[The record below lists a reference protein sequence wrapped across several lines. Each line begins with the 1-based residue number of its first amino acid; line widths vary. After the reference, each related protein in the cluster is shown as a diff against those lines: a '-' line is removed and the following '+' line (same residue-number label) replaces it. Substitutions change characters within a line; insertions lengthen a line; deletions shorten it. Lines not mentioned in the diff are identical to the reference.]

1 MRHEPKTYAAL
12 LIALAVL
19 LISPAAYAVTALE
32 EWNAAA
38 RDALVT
44 PVKVWLG
51 LMMLTNIAAIGFLKN
66 HVAARW
72 VFAGFVISHG
82 LVIAMSAQGMAVLAG
97 QVSLFHII
105 FWTPGMIMLLRH
117 RNEIQYP
124 KVVPHGWQTEPQ
136 MEHWQRP
143 PGAWHRDIGRCSI
156 WVCSG

>member
-1 MRHEPKTYAAL
+1 MKHEPKTYAAL
-12 LIALAVL
+12 LIAFAVL

-38 RDALVT
+38 RDALAT

-82 LVIAMSAQGMAVLAG
+82 LVIAMSAQGVSVLAG

-105 FWTPGMIMLLRH
+105 FWTPGMLMLLRH
-117 RNEIQYP
+117 RDEIQYP
-124 KVVPHGWQTEPQ
+124 KAYGIWATLSLIFYFGS
-136 MEHWQRP
+136 MIF
-143 PGAWHRDIGRCSI
+143 DIPDASI
-156 WVCSG
+156 YIQHLMG